1 MENRTITIKS
11 RVAKEMTAK
20 KKQNKISISVTIDPV
35 SYKRAKKLV
44 DAGKRENVSRIV
56 DECLS
61 GYLHVIE
68 TNCGTQFIPAENR
81 RSYTEA
87 IIAMLK
93 AVTDADLLGETLAL
107 CYNKKLVQEQIKKL
121 GEFCQERYGEDDEE
135 ESEEEEKTESR

>member
-1 MENRTITIKS
+1 
-11 RVAKEMTAK
+11 MTAK

-44 DAGKRENVSRIV
+44 DAGMRENVSRIV

-68 TNCGTQFIPAENR
+68 ANCGSRFIPTENR

-87 IIAMLK
+87 IIAMIK

-107 CYNKKLVQEQIKKL
+107 CYNKKLVQEQVKKL
-121 GEFCQERYGEDDEE
+121 GEFYQNRYGDDEDGDEDDEE
-135 ESEEEEKTESR
+135 EPAQRPAKNTKKR

>member
-1 MENRTITIKS
+1 
-11 RVAKEMTAK
+11 MTAK

-44 DAGKRENVSRIV
+44 DAGNRENVSRIV

-87 IIAMLK
+87 IIAMIK

>member
-1 MENRTITIKS
+1 
-11 RVAKEMTAK
+11 MTVK
-20 KKQNKISISVTIDPV
+20 KRQNKISISVTIDPV

-68 TNCGTQFIPAENR
+68 TSCGSQFIPAENR

-87 IIAMLK
+87 IIAMIK

>member
-1 MENRTITIKS
+1 
-11 RVAKEMTAK
+11 MTAK

-87 IIAMLK
+87 IIAMIK

>member
-1 MENRTITIKS
+1 
-11 RVAKEMTAK
+11 MTAK

-87 IIAMLK
+87 NIAMIK

>member
-1 MENRTITIKS
+1 
-11 RVAKEMTAK
+11 MTTK

-87 IIAMLK
+87 IIAMIK

>member
-87 IIAMLK
+87 IIAMIK

>member
-1 MENRTITIKS
+1 
-11 RVAKEMTAK
+11 MTAK

-87 IIAMLK
+87 IIAMIK

-107 CYNKKLVQEQIKKL
+107 CYIKKLVQEQIKKL

>member
-11 RVAKEMTAK
+11 RVAKEMTTK

-87 IIAMLK
+87 IIAMIK

>member
-1 MENRTITIKS
+1 
-11 RVAKEMTAK
+11 MTAK

-87 IIAMLK
+87 IIAMIK

-135 ESEEEEKTESR
+135 ESEEEEITESR

>member
-1 MENRTITIKS
+1 
-11 RVAKEMTAK
+11 MTVK
-20 KKQNKISISVTIDPV
+20 KRQNKISISVTIDPV

-44 DAGKRENVSRIV
+44 DAGKRENISRIV

-68 TNCGTQFIPAENR
+68 TSCGSQFIPAENR

-87 IIAMLK
+87 IIAMIK
-93 AVTDADLLGETLAL
+93 AVTDANLLGETLAL

-121 GEFCQERYGEDDEE
+121 GEFCQERYGEDGEE
-135 ESEEEEKTESR
+135 ERAEEEETELR

>member
-1 MENRTITIKS
+1 
-11 RVAKEMTAK
+11 MTVK
-20 KKQNKISISVTIDPV
+20 KRQNKISISVTIDPV

-44 DAGKRENVSRIV
+44 DAGKRENISRIV

-68 TNCGTQFIPAENR
+68 TQCGTQFIPAENR

-87 IIAMLK
+87 IIAMIK

-121 GEFCQERYGEDDEE
+121 GEFCQERYGEDGEE
-135 ESEEEEKTESR
+135 ERAEEEEIESE